1 MMPSKVLRCTEAY
14 LDESYDGNLFDLL
27 CSSIGYYGIE
37 FRAHIDNKALG
48 RTNFFKRTSTCN
60 RQCQRCAYCAE
71 LADELSGLWLDH
83 SRDARGY
90 GADVDDRRHRSAIRR
105 QLPCLPLL
113 FKDAP

>member
-1 MMPSKVLRCTEAY
+1 MRRYEGITSFFKIVGRDMMPSKVLRCTEAY

-60 RQCQRCAYCAE
+60 RQCQRCAIVPNWPTSFWAMAGS
-71 LADELSGLWLDH
+71 LARC
-83 SRDARGY
+83 SRIWG
-90 GADVDDRRHRSAIRR
+90 RRR
-105 QLPCLPLL
+105 
-113 FKDAP
+113 